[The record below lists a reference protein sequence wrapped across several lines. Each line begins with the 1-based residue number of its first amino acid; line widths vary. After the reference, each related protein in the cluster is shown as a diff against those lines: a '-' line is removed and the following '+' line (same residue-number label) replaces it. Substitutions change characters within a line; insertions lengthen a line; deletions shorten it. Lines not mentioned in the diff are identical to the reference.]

1 MSYAQREQCEALL
14 ASGALADLSDTE
26 IDNLIEEHAT
36 AITATQVDE
45 ADSETV
51 HSEDSVASAPVDP
64 GTDLIGFEVP
74 DAEAEASDY
83 EPDAVDQV
91 SASSSVTEEPTTKK
105 QKTGEQSDSDSDS
118 SSGSDSGSGS
128 SSGSDSSSGSGS
140 DSDSSSDS
148 ESELPL
154 MAAPAAPKPAP
165 KPVAPKPAP
174 KRRAPVKRKP
184 AAPAPPPPAPA
195 PVKVVVDLTDDTPQE
210 NLQAALDALNRA
222 AKAIKRALRAL

>member
-118 SSGSDSGSGS
+118 SSGSDSGS

-184 AAPAPPPPAPA
+184 VAPAPPPPAPA